1 MCVVLVVV
9 AVRFVLW
16 TMMPQSCF
24 SRDDFIVLR
33 SSNFSDSSSVI
44 ASYIF
49 FLATSAKQQRK
60 PQAKTTFA
68 GTVAAG
74 QRRLRVPSIPAGAA
88 PSRWGLFC
96 LAYIVLAFI
105 AVRFGLW
112 TVMAELLC
120 FSVDDIIVFS

>member
-1 MCVVLVVV
+1 MSQ
-9 AVRFVLW
+9 R
-16 TMMPQSCF
+16 SF

-112 TVMAELLC
+112 TVMAELLS